1 MNKKKL
7 LPLLL
12 AAVLLLSFL
21 PVSARADGSSTP
33 HLPRQGA
40 GL

>member
-21 PVSARADGSSTP
+21 PVSARADGSST
-33 HLPRQGA
+33 LTYRGREQ
-40 GL
+40 